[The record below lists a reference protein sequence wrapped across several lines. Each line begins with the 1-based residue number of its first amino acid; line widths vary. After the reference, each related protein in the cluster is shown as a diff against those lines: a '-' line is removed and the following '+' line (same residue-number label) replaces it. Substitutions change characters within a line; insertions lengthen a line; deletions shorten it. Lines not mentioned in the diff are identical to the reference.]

1 MRRQAIMLARELQV
15 VGLMNI
21 QFAVP
26 KSGQV
31 YILEVNPRASRTVPF
46 VSKATGVP
54 WAKVASRVMAGTTL
68 AATGAKEV
76 VPDGYVAVKASVF
89 PFSKFAGVDTILG
102 PEMKSTGEVMGIHQ
116 SFGGAFLRSQFAS
129 NIILPAGGTVFLSVK
144 DGDKDQLLEVA
155 RQLQQLRFKLIATE
169 GTANFLRAS
178 GVDVERI
185 NKVREG
191 SPHIVDALRSRQ
203 IDLVINT
210 PEGWR
215 PAMDSKSI
223 RLVANEMRVPTYTT
237 MAATR
242 AAVDALELVRSRQ
255 FLSVKALQDYLNC
268 LL

>member
-1 MRRQAIMLARELQV
+1 M
-15 VGLMNI
+15 
-21 QFAVP
+21 
-26 KSGQV
+26 
-31 YILEVNPRASRTVPF
+31 
-46 VSKATGVP
+46 
-54 WAKVASRVMAGTTL
+54 
-68 AATGAKEV
+68 
-76 VPDGYVAVKASVF
+76 
-89 PFSKFAGVDTILG
+89 
-102 PEMKSTGEVMGIHQ
+102 
-116 SFGGAFLRSQFAS
+116 
-129 NIILPAGGTVFLSVK
+129 K